1 MTVARVDR
9 LIINKREWRERKKSA
24 YAECKKKKKKK
35 KGKSKFLAEKATPIL
50 PTCGYAI
57 LENDE
62 PLKR

>member
-35 KGKSKFLAEKATPIL
+35 KGKKKWERNEESK
-50 PTCGYAI
+50 
-57 LENDE
+57 LEEDYKE
-62 PLKR
+62 EG